1 MASKT
6 KITEL
11 KRKRRDKGMGRK
23 RKNKTDNTG
32 STKSQ
37 KTLFGD

>member
-6 KITEL
+6 ARTEL
-11 KRKRRDKGMGRK
+11 KRKRRDKRMGQK
-23 RKNKTDNTG
+23 RKAADRNHG

-37 KTLFGD
+37 KELFQD